1 MTQVE
6 QPRYRILGGPGSPY
20 SLKLR
25 AAFRSRRIPH
35 NWIVPPGYLGTA
47 GELKAAGKGMI
58 PVLQT
63 PEGSYWADSTPIILN
78 LEERHPGQRSLLP
91 DDPAD
96 RFLSLLLEDLADEWL
111 VLCLFD
117 FRWDAELDQ
126 AFCARRQI
134 AGWLGAMPSE
144 QFGQIVEQFRV
155 RQTGVLARMGDR
167 TVNRPLLRSTYR
179 EVLDAIEAQIE
190 GSRFMFGG
198 RPSIADI
205 GLFGQLSQLAID
217 PTPSAIMREHAIR
230 AYQWVQDLDDTSGIE
245 GEWRTPDEPLG
256 PGVERLL
263 TLCGEVFLPFMVANA
278 AAIGAG
284 EPEVHTELRG
294 LPMVTRANRYKA
306 RCLASLKLA
315 LAEALE
321 KGAPGLEQ
329 TLRNYDCWDLLQIRP
344 GEADGL
350 EPVSAETSQRDTPF
364 G

>member
-6 QPRYRILGGPGSPY
+6 QQRYRILGGPGSPY

-78 LEERHPGQRSLLP
+78 LEDRHPGQRSLLP

-117 FRWDAELDQ
+117 FRWDAEQDQ

-144 QFGQIVEQFRV
+144 QFSQIVEQFRV
-155 RQTGVLARMGDR
+155 RQTGVLARMGCPRQITDAELKAIR
-167 TVNRPLLRSTYR
+167 NIAKDSQKSLRPVGKALARRIRSA
-179 EVLDAIEAQIE
+179 VQAQISAADVE
-190 GSRFMFGG
+190 G
-198 RPSIADI
+198 
-205 GLFGQLSQLAID
+205 LLAHRD
-217 PTPSAIMREHAIR
+217 
-230 AYQWVQDLDDTSGIE
+230 
-245 GEWRTPDEPLG
+245 
-256 PGVERLL
+256 
-263 TLCGEVFLPFMVANA
+263 
-278 AAIGAG
+278 AAIS
-284 EPEVHTELRG
+284 PPR
-294 LPMVTRANRYKA
+294 
-306 RCLASLKLA
+306 
-315 LAEALE
+315 
-321 KGAPGLEQ
+321 
-329 TLRNYDCWDLLQIRP
+329 
-344 GEADGL
+344 
-350 EPVSAETSQRDTPF
+350 
-364 G
+364 